1 MRKTEFYIKIE
12 RQKPQ
17 EDIYMHFRR
26 LNKKTVRILNL
37 NVLRVKI
44 RSTQK
49 TAQFIRTLRMTYKVK
64 LCRREDITPDNHRH

>member
-1 MRKTEFYIKIE
+1 
-12 RQKPQ
+12 
-17 EDIYMHFRR
+17 MHFRR

-44 RSTQK
+44 RSIQK
-49 TAQFIRTLRMTYKVK
+49 TAQFIRTLRKTYKVK